1 MSQQMQLMYPETP
14 CFGEN
19 TRTQKITQN
28 TQKYTLRRAIKVTSS
43 KFRGRH
49 RQKTA
54 PRAVFLAG
62 VTDKNDAHLQFF
74 LPGTLIFSICCG
86 SRWPSVDDLFGALCW
101 NCFYVEYVQTTV
113 GLWRFSDVAG
123 LVVYRV

>member
-1 MSQQMQLMYPETP
+1 MKLYMYLNICTYMSQQMQLMYPETP

-74 LPGTLIFSICCG
+74 LPRTLIFSMIVVGRAGPVLTICL
-86 SRWPSVDDLFGALCW
+86 VL
-101 NCFYVEYVQTTV
+101 YVGIV
-113 GLWRFSDVAG
+113 FM
-123 LVVYRV
+123 